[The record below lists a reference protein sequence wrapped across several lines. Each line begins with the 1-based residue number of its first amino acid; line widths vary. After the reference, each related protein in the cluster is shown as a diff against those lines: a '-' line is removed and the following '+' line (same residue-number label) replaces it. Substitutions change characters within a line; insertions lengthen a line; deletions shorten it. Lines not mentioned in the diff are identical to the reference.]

1 MTEKELM
8 LTGEPFIPE
17 DEELGRDFLRG
28 RKITRIFNNTTEEQ
42 YEYRVQLIK
51 ELLKK
56 TGEKVWIEPPFHC
69 DYGCNIS
76 VGENFYAN
84 YDCLILDINEIN
96 IGNNVLLGPRVSMYA
111 TSHPIDAEV
120 RNMKIEC
127 AKSINIGDNVW
138 IGGSVVINPGVSI
151 GKNSII
157 GSGSIVT
164 KDIPENVIAAG
175 NPCKVIR
182 KITDEDKKYWNEQK
196 ERYYRLKNLE
206 DKK

>member
-8 LTGEPFIPE
+8 LAGEPFIPE
-17 DEELGRDFLRG
+17 DEELGKDFLRG
-28 RKITRIFNNTTEEQ
+28 RRITRLFNNTTEEQ

-96 IGNNVLLGPRVSMYA
+96 IGDNVLFGPRVSIYA
-111 TSHPIDAEV
+111 TSHPIDAEI
-120 RNMKIEC
+120 RNMRIEC
-127 AKSINIGDNVW
+127 AKPINIEDNVW
-138 IGGSVVINPGVSI
+138 IGGSVVINPGVTI

-157 GSGSIVT
+157 GSGSVIT
-164 KDIPENVIAAG
+164 KDIPANVIAVG
-175 NPCKVIR
+175 NPCKVLR
-182 KITDEDKKYWNEQK
+182 KITAEDKKYWIEQK
-196 ERYYRLKNLE
+196 ERYYKLRNLGDE
-206 DKK
+206 